1 MINISQVN
9 GTVFTFMNP
18 LVFLFGMV
26 KMLELDC
33 GDGCMTLNVL
43 KPIDCTP

>member
-18 LVFLFGMV
+18 LGFLFGMV
-26 KMLELDC
+26 KMFW
-33 GDGCMTLNVL
+33 N
-43 KPIDCTP
+43 